1 MNATPTSAS
10 APPIN
15 HDTNRFIPAAV
26 IRCLPAADTAFGCSA
41 GR

>member
-15 HDTNRFIPAAV
+15 HDTNRFIPAAAA
-26 IRCLPAADTAFGCSA
+26 RGLPVAGSA
-41 GR
+41 GGRSAAR